1 MVLPPSTE
9 LEKLES
15 VVANFLR
22 EPFNQLRLSFG
33 AAKAGSY
40 FCEGSLE
47 EWQGS
52 EKQKILQRF
61 SLPSS
66 SFASVHVH
74 VHVVVVVIVV
84 VIVIVVI
91 GVADVDVADVSEAS
105 TEERKEKGLKQ
116 YVKNGKWE
124 NIQMNSVDV

>member
-1 MVLPPSTE
+1 M
-9 LEKLES
+9 
-15 VVANFLR
+15 
-22 EPFNQLRLSFG
+22 
-33 AAKAGSY
+33 
-40 FCEGSLE
+40 
-47 EWQGS
+47 
-52 EKQKILQRF
+52 ILQRF